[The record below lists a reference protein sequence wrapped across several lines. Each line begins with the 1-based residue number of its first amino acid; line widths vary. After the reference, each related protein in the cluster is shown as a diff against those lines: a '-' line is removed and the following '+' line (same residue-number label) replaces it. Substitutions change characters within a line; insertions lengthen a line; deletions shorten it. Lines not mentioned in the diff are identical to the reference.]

1 MTINQ
6 QLLCY
11 KRLPNWTAT
20 TLPEMVTQKHNTKV
34 GTWAKLTVLSGSL
47 RFYELDEQGQVTAEH
62 LFTPETEIPFVEPQ
76 AWHRIAAAS
85 DDLECYLS
93 FYCKP
98 EDYMAK
104 KYDTKAHSEV
114 APLTQAVV
122 TAVTLFIWHLL
133 GMMLQPLM
141 LITKL
146 HNASK

>member
-1 MTINQ
+1 MTIDQ

-34 GTWAKLTVLSGSL
+34 GTWAKLTILSGSL
-47 RFYELDEQGQVTAEH
+47 HFYELDEEGEVTAEH

-93 FYCKP
+93 
-98 EDYMAK
+98 AR
-104 KYDTKAHSEV
+104 
-114 APLTQAVV
+114 QAR
-122 TAVTLFIWHLL
+122 
-133 GMMLQPLM
+133 P
-141 LITKL
+141 
-146 HNASK
+146 